1 MCPFE
6 RLTQFHGKEL
16 QDVSDDVTVLKDESG
31 SEYACSETNVEPS
44 LVTAIVLL

>member
-16 QDVSDDVTVLKDESG
+16 QDVSDDVTVLKDD
-31 SEYACSETNVEPS
+31 SEYVCSETNVEPS